1 MLAINFPESSIIF
14 LYSGWMRP
22 VAKISKSSKVRVIPG
37 NVIRPNG
44 YNFIWDTFVSDLK
57 KGLSPFSA
65 DRIGIAARETR
76 VPVVSGEFWA
86 HIIKV
91 RPFIIPHFP
100 FITFTFF
107 NVKTELR
114 GDDTM
119 VWCTNRRYYG
129 YIFKKVRNITNNLIK
144 TSRRHGSNACR
155 LVNMCR

>member
-14 LYSGWMRP
+14 LFSGWIRP
-22 VAKISKSSKVRVIPG
+22 VAKISKSSKVRVIPR

-57 KGLSPFSA
+57 KGFSPFSA

-86 HIIKV
+86 EIIKV

-100 FITFTFF
+100 LITFTFF

-129 YIFKKVRNITNNLIK
+129 YIFKKVRNIGNNLIK